1 MEVNASLRRFL
12 EGSLAPAA
20 TPRARSPL
28 MQVVRQESFFS
39 VFDASVS
46 GQEPALLL
54 VAVAD
59 RGEQV
64 AAAAWRPGLYATS
77 DHIDRLTRSA
87 PERAVAF
94 ILPTDGLLAH
104 LGAVRDPGRRAAL
117 GRAVG
122 LLRAHLRAHLDVRLV
137 FTTGTIWRGAQAG
150 QPRDEESSVA
160 CFWQG
165 AGFTGSRVLAERDGT
180 PIYTH
185 PGDAPAP
192 Q

>member
-1 MEVNASLRRFL
+1 MEVSGSLKRFL

-20 TPRARSPL
+20 TPRQRSPQ

-46 GQEPALLL
+46 GQEPGLLL

-59 RGEQV
+59 RGEHV
-64 AAAAWRPGLYATS
+64 AAAAWRLGLYATA
-77 DHIDRLTRSA
+77 DHIVRLTRSA
-87 PERAVAF
+87 PARAVAF

-104 LGAVRDPGRRAAL
+104 LESVRDPGRRAAL

-137 FTTGTIWRGAQAG
+137 FTTGALWRGPRAEV
-150 QPRDEESSVA
+150 PRDDSGVA
-160 CFWQG
+160 CFWHG
-165 AGFTGSRVLAERDGT
+165 AGFTGSRVLVERDGT

-185 PGDAPAP
+185 PGDVPDP